1 MHLTPPQIPKFMCLN
16 SIVQQSC
23 CSSTPAKSRA
33 RNLIFLMLRVKL
45 FMLEVEHPPSTTPSH
60 YDVFTSFPV
69 HNIIDLPIWFGET
82 RCLLKSLSLS
92 RCRSKRSTSMTSRC
106 IENGGR
112 SQWNFPL
119 AFAGRVSQHLKIVSN
134 LSGFMLKNLRNKLD
148 CKWKLRNMTKLSYV

>member
-1 MHLTPPQIPKFMCLN
+1 MCLN
-16 SIVQQSC
+16 SIFQQSC

-60 YDVFTSFPV
+60 YDLFTSFPV
-69 HNIIDLPIWFGET
+69 QHHRFADLIRWDQVLVEVFVT
-82 RCLLKSLSLS
+82 LKVSQQTQHLHDTEVH
-92 RCRSKRSTSMTSRC
+92 RKRRSVTM
-106 IENGGR
+106 E
-112 SQWNFPL
+112 FPL

-148 CKWKLRNMTKLSYV
+148 CKWMLRNLTKISYV